1 MGEALGGVDI
11 MEVRHTAWP
20 LSEDLSVKELALSA
34 MIGERVTSGGTIV
47 EKVMVAE
54 GGEAR
59 IEREQTLTSRIW
71 EETCS

>member
-1 MGEALGGVDI
+1 
-11 MEVRHTAWP
+11 
-20 LSEDLSVKELALSA
+20 

-71 EETCS
+71 EELVREWPEVAGITKKLVVGEELGGEDRL